1 MPRITHLLART
12 KLTEQTFMILC
23 ALVIGVLGGLGA
35 IGFRFLIRL
44 FQSLFFGPGLNL
56 LKLAWALPW
65 YHKLLAPAIGGAIV
79 GPIIYLFAREA
90 KGHGVPEVME
100 AVVIRGGAIRPR
112 VVVIKALASAM
123 TIGCG
128 GSVGR
133 EGPIVQIGSAL
144 GSTLGQLLKVSGERM
159 RTFVGCGA
167 AAGIAA
173 TFNAPI
179 AGALF
184 SVEIILGDFGLA
196 RFSPIVISSVTAT
209 VISRHFLGDFPAFQV
224 PPYQF
229 VHPFELLPY
238 LLLGVAAGLAARLF
252 IFLLYR
258 CEDLFEA
265 SPLPEAVRPAI
276 GGLLIGTIALAFP
289 HIYGVGYETINL
301 SLLDKVPFLLLLI
314 LVIIKLLATSI
325 TIGSGQSGGIFAPSL
340 FIGAMTGG
348 AFGTLAHSLFP
359 SMTATAGAYAL
370 VGMGA
375 LVAGTT
381 LAPITAIL
389 IVFELTNTYTVILP
403 LMVSCI
409 MATIVSTA
417 ISHESIYTLKLAR
430 RGLKIR
436 AGLEESTLMSLRVR
450 DVMNDRVQCLPE
462 NMPADALVK
471 TALTSPYS
479 YFPLVDKKGLM
490 TGIVSHQDLRLAIAY
505 QDDLR
510 GLIIA
515 RDIGTTEGLLTVFP
529 DDDLYTVFQRFAEK
543 RIEEIPVVDPEE
555 PRQVVG
561 MVSHKEVLA
570 AYNRELLRRSAG

>member
-1 MPRITHLLART
+1 MPRIAHLLIRT
-12 KLTEQTFMILC
+12 KLTEHTFMVLC

-44 FQSLFFGPGLNL
+44 FQSLFFGPGFDL
-56 LKLAWALPW
+56 LKIVWTLPW
-65 YHKLLAPAIGGAIV
+65 YHKLLAPAIGGAFV
-79 GPIIYLFAREA
+79 GPIIYFFAREA

-112 VVVIKALASAM
+112 VVMVKALASAM

-144 GSTLGQLLKVSGERM
+144 GSTLGQALKVSGERL

-196 RFSPIVISSVTAT
+196 RFSPIVISSVIAT
-209 VISRHFLGDFPAFQV
+209 VISRHFLGDFPAFEV
-224 PPYQF
+224 PPYRF

-238 LLLGVAAGLAARLF
+238 LILGLAAGLIARLF
-252 IFLLYR
+252 IYALYR

-265 SPLPEAVRPAI
+265 SPLPEVARPAL
-276 GGLLIGTIALAFP
+276 GGLLIGAIALTFP

-301 SLLDKVPFLLLLI
+301 SLQEQVPSLLLLS
-314 LVIIKLLATSI
+314 LVFIKLLATSL

-340 FIGAMTGG
+340 FLGAMTGG
-348 AFGTLAHSLFP
+348 VIGTMAHRLFP
-359 SMTATAGAYAL
+359 ALTAPSGAYAL

-381 LAPITAIL
+381 HAPITAIL
-389 IVFELTNTYTVILP
+389 IIFELTDTYTVILP

-409 MATIVSTA
+409 IATIVSTVL
-417 ISHESIYTLKLAR
+417 SHESIYTLKLVR
-430 RGLKIR
+430 RGLKIK
-436 AGLEESTLMSLRVR
+436 AGLEESILMSLRVR
-450 DVMNDRVQCLPE
+450 DVITDRVQCLPE
-462 NMPADALVK
+462 NMPLDDLVAN
-471 TALTSPYS
+471 TLNSPYS
-479 YFPLVDKKGLM
+479 YFPLVDEKGLM
-490 TGIVSHQDLRLAIAY
+490 TGIISLQDLRLAITY
-505 QDDLR
+505 QDELR
-510 GLIIA
+510 GLIVA
-515 RDIGTTEGLLTVFP
+515 RDVGTMEDLLTVVP
-529 DDDLYTVFQRFAEK
+529 DDNLYTVFQRFAQK
-543 RIEEIPVVDPEE
+543 RIEEMPVVDPEE
-555 PRQVVG
+555 PRRVVG
-561 MVSHKEVLA
+561 MISQKDVLA
-570 AYNRELLRRSAG
+570 AYNHEMLRRSAT